1 MVKLT
6 PKQRMIRLRESQILD
21 LARPMIAQ
29 GGLAALSMDAIAH
42 ELQTAKGTIYNH
54 FPNKEEIVLALAVQA
69 VDRRLELFN
78 HAVMMRGT
86 SRQRIAAIGIA
97 CEVYVDV
104 LPELFRAEQIIRHE
118 TVWGKTTE
126 KRQEILRNCEGRCM
140 HTVAGVVRDAVSAG
154 DLELEAAHRIEDI
167 VFGLWSLVY
176 GGMVLETTSP
186 SLVDVGIV
194 DSRAAIR
201 RNCNSMLDG
210 LRWQPLYDPEP
221 YSIWV
226 QQVSLH
232 LRANC
237 PPAGYSSDSEI
248 AETMPENKSKKL
260 TKPAK
265 SE

>member
-1 MVKLT
+1 
-6 PKQRMIRLRESQILD
+6 MIRLRESQILD

-118 TVWGKTTE
+118 TVWGKTTG

-140 HTVAGVVRDAVSAG
+140 HTVAGVVRDAVAAG
-154 DLELEAAHRIEDI
+154 DLELESAYRIEDI

-176 GGMVLETTSP
+176 GGLVLESTSP

-210 LRWQPLYDPEP
+210 LSWRPLYEPES
-221 YSIWV
+221 YSSWI
-226 QQVSLH
+226 H
-232 LRANC
+232 LVRGHLQANC
-237 PPAGYSSDSEI
+237 PPAGLV
-248 AETMPENKSKKL
+248 AERTITQTPPDDKAKKL
-260 TKPAK
+260 AKPVK
-265 SE
+265 SEMKL

>member
-1 MVKLT
+1 MAKLT
-6 PKQRMIRLRESQILD
+6 PKQRMILRRESQILD

-29 GGLAALSMDAIAH
+29 GGLAALSMDAIAN
-42 ELQTAKGTIYNH
+42 ELRTAKGTIYNH
-54 FPNKEEIVLALAVQA
+54 FPNKEEIVLAIAVQA
-69 VDRRLELFN
+69 VDRRLDLFN

-104 LPELFRAEQIIRHE
+104 LPDLFRAEQIIRHE
-118 TVWGKTTE
+118 TVWGKTTG

-176 GGMVLETTSP
+176 GGMVLESTSP

-226 QQVSLH
+226 QQVRLH
-232 LRANC
+232 LEANC
-237 PPAGYSSDSEI
+237 PPVGTLADG
-248 AETMPENKSKKL
+248 ENAKTRSVTKPKKLAKPVKSK
-260 TKPAK
+260 
-265 SE
+265 